1 MSARANRPMR
11 LGMPLITVRS
21 PVWRAVFAVAAALV
35 FTAMLIVSVGADP
48 FAAYRTILL
57 GAFGSFDRVAYG
69 LNKAT
74 PYILCG
80 VGVSLCFRAKII
92 NIGGEGQIAIGGLC
106 AAWVA
111 LTWPVANPVIAITS
125 AALGGIAGGMGWA
138 GLAATIHLSRGV
150 NEVLVTLLMN
160 FIAALVVAEALHGSL
175 GEVSAGFPQ
184 SPMLTPGYWLPKVI
198 PGSDLHFGIL
208 LALAVAV
215 LANMLLWRTSWGFS
229 VRVFGESRKAAR
241 YAGFS
246 STRITLGVMALAG
259 GLAGL
264 AGAIEVMGIHYRLIE
279 GFSKGFGFNAIAVA
293 LLAALKPW
301 AVIPAGLFFGF
312 LETGTQAMQRQIGVP
327 SSLVTVIQG
336 MTMLLVLAAMGGFRR
351 NAWVR

>member
-1 MSARANRPMR
+1 MSADIGQPAR
-11 LGMPLITVRS
+11 IRS
-21 PVWRAVFAVAAALV
+21 PLLAVHPSTWRTIFAMAAGLGVTAL
-35 FTAMLIVSVGADP
+35 LILSVGADP
-48 FAAYRTILL
+48 LTAYRTIAL
-57 GAFGSFDRVAYG
+57 GAFGSLERVTYG
-69 LNKAT
+69 LNRAT

-80 VGVSLCFRAKII
+80 IGVSLCFRAKVI

-106 AAWVA
+106 ATWVA
-111 LTWPVANPVIAITS
+111 LTWPIANPAIAIGS
-125 AALGGIAGGMGWA
+125 AALGGIAGGMIWA
-138 GLAATIHLSRGV
+138 SLAGGIHLGRGV

-160 FIAALVVAEALHGSL
+160 FIAVLLVAEALHSWI
-175 GEVSAGFPQ
+175 GEIGAGFPQ
-184 SPMLTPGYWLPKVI
+184 SPMLTANYRLPKLI
-198 PGSDLHFGIL
+198 AGTDLHIGIL
-208 LALAVAV
+208 FALVAAI
-215 LANMLLWRTSWGFS
+215 LANIVLWCTSLGFAW
-229 VRVFGESRKAAR
+229 RIFGESRMAAR

-246 STRITLGVMALAG
+246 RGRLTIGVMALAG

-327 SSLVTVIQG
+327 SSLVIVIQG
-336 MTMLLVLAAMGGFRR
+336 VTMLLVLAAMGGLRPKGGS
-351 NAWVR
+351 

>member
-1 MSARANRPMR
+1 MNAGAIRST
-11 LGMPLITVRS
+11 PLISVRS
-21 PVWRAVFAVAAALV
+21 PMWRAIFAIIAALI
-35 FTAMLIVSVGADP
+35 FTALLILSAGADP
-48 FAAYRTILL
+48 LAAYRTILL
-57 GAFGSFDRVAYG
+57 GAFGSLDRVTYG

-80 VGVSLCFRAKII
+80 VGVSVCFRAKVI
-92 NIGGEGQIAIGGLC
+92 NIGGEGQIAIGGMC

-111 LTWPVANPVIAITS
+111 LKWPVANPGIAIAS
-125 AALGGIAGGMGWA
+125 AALGGIAGGAGWA
-138 GLAATIHLSRGV
+138 CVAAAIHLGRGV

-160 FIAALVVAEALHGSL
+160 FIAVLLVAEALHGSL
-175 GEVSAGFPQ
+175 GEVGAGFPQ
-184 SPMLTPGYWLPKVI
+184 SPMLAPDYWLPKLI
-198 PGSDLHFGIL
+198 QGNDLHAGIL
-208 LALAVAV
+208 VAV
-215 LANMLLWRTSWGFS
+215 TVAVMANILLWRTTWGFA
-229 VRVFGESRKAAR
+229 VRVFGESRAAAR

-246 STRITLGVMALAG
+246 PARMTIGVMALAG

-327 SSLVTVIQG
+327 SSLVIVIQG
-336 MTMLLVLAAMGGFRR
+336 MTMLLVLAAMGGLRPAER
-351 NAWVR
+351 A